1 MSRIAYVNGRYLPH
15 REASVHI
22 EDRGHQFADGIY
34 EVIAIWKGRPV
45 DLAGHFDRLETG
57 LAELKIPMPMTRPVL
72 AHILRET
79 VRRNKVTDGIVY
91 LQINRGTAPR
101 VHTWSQTLKPSV
113 VATARPMLSIRNQ
126 VVEDGVKVISVE
138 DIRWKRRDIKT
149 VGLLP
154 NAMAKQKAAEAG
166 CYEVFQVD
174 KDGMVTEAGASN
186 AWIVDQQGRL
196 VTRPLGHEILPGIT
210 RATLLNIARANGIE
224 VVERAFSLEEAKA
237 AREAF
242 VSGTTAFVMPVVQID
257 DAVVGNGKPGS
268 VATRLRALYYDH
280 LNAIPADAWSHV
292 SS

>member
-15 REASVHI
+15 RAASVHI

-34 EVIAIWKGRPV
+34 EVIAVWKGRPV

-57 LAELKIPMPMTRPVL
+57 LRELKIPMPANRPVL
-72 AHILRET
+72 AHVLREV

-91 LQINRGTAPR
+91 LQVNRGTAPR
-101 VHTWSQTLKPSV
+101 VHTWSQGIKPSV
-113 VATARPMLSIRNQ
+113 VATARPMPAIRKQ
-126 VVEDGVKVISVE
+126 VIEDGVKVISVE

-174 KDGMVTEAGASN
+174 ADGMVTEAGASN

-210 RATLLNIARANGIE
+210 RATLIDLARANGIE
-224 VVERAFSLEEAKA
+224 VEERAFSLEEAKQ

-257 DAVVGNGKPGS
+257 DAVLGNGKPGS

-280 LNAIPADAWSHV
+280 LNAIPADAWTHV
-292 SS
+292 AS